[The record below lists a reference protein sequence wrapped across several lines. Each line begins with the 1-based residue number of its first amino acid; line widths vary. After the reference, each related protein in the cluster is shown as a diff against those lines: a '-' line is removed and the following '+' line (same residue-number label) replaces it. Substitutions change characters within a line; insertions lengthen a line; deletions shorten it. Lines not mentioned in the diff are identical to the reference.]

1 MNKEVTVI
9 RTPDIVA
16 AEINSIK
23 NQTRN
28 IVLFNSIEIGRRLVE
43 AKGIMEHGNFGEW
56 LKNAVDYSQSTANNL
71 MKIYEEYGADQ
82 GALFGDNANSQT
94 LGNLTYSQ
102 AVALLGIPREEREAF
117 VKENDVEALSVRKL
131 QELVKER
138 ELQLEAA
145 EVSRKDLAE
154 RTERLDGMLKKSE
167 IQIKDLKIQLRDATV
182 KAQNAKGD
190 EVEALAKEK
199 EGLQQQLDE
208 AEAELKK
215 LQAEV
220 KAPVTIET
228 QVVEKIPEDI
238 LAELEELRGKEANYK
253 KSAGAL
259 AFKMHFDTISN
270 EFNELL
276 SALRAIDDTETVQ
289 KYKRAVKKLL
299 TAMEAKVE

>member
-1 MNKEVTVI
+1 MNQDVSAV

-16 AEINSIK
+16 VEINSIK

-43 AKGIMEHGNFGEW
+43 AKGMMEHGNFGDW
-56 LKNAVDYSQSTANNL
+56 LKNSVDYSQSTANNL

-82 GALFGDNANSQT
+82 GALFGNNANSQT

-117 VKENDVEALSVRKL
+117 VAEHDVEGMSVRKL

-138 ELQLEAA
+138 EMQLEAV

-154 RTERLDGMLKKSE
+154 RTERLNGMLKKSE
-167 IQIKDLKIQLRDATV
+167 GQIKDLKIQLRDATA

-190 EVEALAKEK
+190 EVEALSKEK
-199 EGLQQQLDE
+199 EELQQQLSE

-215 LQAEV
+215 LQDEV
-220 KAPVTIET
+220 KAPMTIEA
-228 QVVEKIPEDI
+228 QIVEKVPENI
-238 LAELEELRGKEANYK
+238 LAELEELRSKEANYK

-259 AFKMHFDTISN
+259 AFKMHFDTISS
-270 EFNELL
+270 EFNALL
-276 SALRAIDDTETVQ
+276 STLRSIGDAETVE
-289 KYKRAVKKLL
+289 KYKGAVKKLL